1 METIDRYLGLLIM
14 SILLSSCLTEQAIS
28 IDQMEPGKVNL
39 PEKVRKVAFLSRNFK
54 FDIDTLGQYYNYNSR
69 LEKALEPE
77 NKDID
82 SIAVTGCFETLRK
95 ILLESGRF
103 DEIAVYPYS
112 DIKLH
117 KGRNAIPLQPQYV
130 KKLCKENNADA
141 VVSLEMLSYFYSLN
155 SGNPGYGIPRNADV
169 KITAIWAVYLPGKD
183 SPVDRFKYSDIVSW
197 NGSRETAEKKKSDV
211 PSRIAAIKLSCDIA
225 AKNYSKRLAPYW
237 SKSERIIV
245 GLNGSEW
252 DKAISQAKQYKWDAA
267 EKIWLSLTESNNKRV
282 KGAAALDLAV
292 AREMLGD
299 YDKAAKWS
307 EESLALLPGG
317 ELKRLSRDYAELLKE
332 RRIETDKLNRLIK

>member
-1 METIDRYLGLLIM
+1 MKTIDRYLGLLIM

-141 VVSLEMLSYFYSLN
+141 VVSLEMLSYFYNLN

-197 NGSRETAEKKKSDV
+197 NGSRETAEKKKSG
-211 PSRIAAIKLSCDIA
+211 
-225 AKNYSKRLAPYW
+225 
-237 SKSERIIV
+237 
-245 GLNGSEW
+245 GLFDW
-252 DKAISQAKQYKWDAA
+252 
-267 EKIWLSLTESNNKRV
+267 
-282 KGAAALDLAV
+282 
-292 AREMLGD
+292 MF
-299 YDKAAKWS
+299 
-307 EESLALLPGG
+307 
-317 ELKRLSRDYAELLKE
+317 
-332 RRIETDKLNRLIK
+332 